1 MMPISGV
8 NTGAAQPLTTAEKV
22 QGASKVQKPEE
33 EAQSR
38 PLRPMMDE
46 YIPEE
51 PREPSGRYWMGRDED
66 GQPKIYFD
74 DPERAADAPE
84 QPEDAPAAGESD
96 PAGQGAKG
104 PEGKKDKG
112 ETWEC
117 NTDKV
122 DREIEKL
129 KKKQQELEQRLNT
142 ETDEAKI
149 KDLERQ
155 LAQVE
160 RELKQKDNDTYRRQH
175 AVYTQLS

>member
-8 NTGAAQPLTTAEKV
+8 NPGGAQPLAATEKML
-22 QGASKVQKPEE
+22 GAPQIQTPEE
-33 EAQSR
+33 EPQGRR
-38 PLRPMMDE
+38 PKPMMDE
-46 YIPEE
+46 YVPEE

-74 DPERAADAPE
+74 
-84 QPEDAPAAGESD
+84 
-96 PAGQGAKG
+96 G

-129 KKKQQELEQRLNT
+129 KKKRQELEQRLNA
-142 ETDEAKI
+142 ETDEATI
-149 KDLERQ
+149 KDLERR

-160 RELKQKDNDTYRRQH
+160 RELKMKDSDAYRRQN
-175 AVYTQLS
+175 AVFRKKSD

>member
-8 NTGAAQPLTTAEKV
+8 NNSAVQPLTTAEKV
-22 QGASKVQKPEE
+22 LGASRVQKPEE
-33 EAQSR
+33 ESQGR
-38 PLRPMMDE
+38 QPKPVMDE
-46 YIPEE
+46 YVPEE
-51 PREPSGRYWMGRDED
+51 PREPSGRYWVGKDED

-74 DPERAADAPE
+74 DRSRA
-84 QPEDAPAAGESD
+84 EDAPKQPEGTPEAEEPD

-104 PEGKKDKG
+104 PEGKKD

-129 KKKQQELEQRLNT
+129 KKKQQDLEQRLGT

-155 LAQVE
+155 LSQVE
-160 RELKQKDNDTYRRQH
+160 QELKQKDSDTYRRQH